1 MSSLREHLS
10 GLKTLPAMLNK
21 HSTGADVALTDE
33 KKSYLAIPQENVL
46 LCNNVCPVFTDMQ
59 VAIKKVIST
68 FSHGL
73 AIFNNK
79 RFNTF
84 EYLTF
89 YSLGLINLHMKSAK
103 HVKMN
108 RTSFV
113 SQHFF

>member
-21 HSTGADVALTDE
+21 HSTGVDVALLDE
-33 KKSYLAIPQENVL
+33 TNSDLAIPQANVL
-46 LCNNVCPVFTDMQ
+46 LCYNLCPVCTHIQ

-79 RFNTF
+79 ISH
-84 EYLTF
+84 L
-89 YSLGLINLHMKSAK
+89 
-103 HVKMN
+103 
-108 RTSFV
+108 
-113 SQHFF
+113 